1 MQDVNLNR
9 FIDRMAQ
16 LITKYADAVD
26 WNELP
31 DPDYEKL
38 NIDENI
44 AETSV
49 SAISFYLGK
58 ILLKTLYRRKIE
70 SYTIYI
76 GLDKTTVET
85 KGRRIY
91 GRFDKSL
98 FIH

>member
-38 NIDENI
+38 NIDENV
-44 AETSV
+44 AETSA
-49 SAISFYLGK
+49 SAISFYSGK
-58 ILLKTLYRRKIE
+58 IFKKRYTESKLRVTLLI
-70 SYTIYI
+70 
-76 GLDKTTVET
+76 
-85 KGRRIY
+85 
-91 GRFDKSL
+91 
-98 FIH
+98 

>member
-49 SAISFYLGK
+49 SAFLSSIFILGK
-58 ILLKTLYRRKIE
+58 RLE
-70 SYTIYI
+70 YI
-76 GLDKTTVET
+76 KQWQKEN
-85 KGRRIY
+85 KERRIKLSVS
-91 GRFDKSL
+91 FNAETAQL
-98 FIH
+98 H

>member
-38 NIDENI
+38 NIDENM

-49 SAISFYLGK
+49 SAFVFLQK
-58 ILLKTLYRRKIE
+58 KLYRRKIE
-70 SYTIYI
+70 SYTIYRS
-76 GLDKTTVET
+76 LDKTTV
-85 KGRRIY
+85 
-91 GRFDKSL
+91 
-98 FIH
+98 

>member
-38 NIDENI
+38 NIDENVAASQEDYEVMGSCDGNDHKVK

-49 SAISFYLGK
+49 SAFVFLQK
-58 ILLKTLYRRKIE
+58 KLYRQYFE
-70 SYTIYI
+70 SYN
-76 GLDKTTVET
+76 
-85 KGRRIY
+85 
-91 GRFDKSL
+91 
-98 FIH
+98 

>member
-38 NIDENI
+38 NIDDDYK

-49 SAISFYLGK
+49 SAFVFLQK
-58 ILLKTLYRRKIE
+58 KLYRQYFE
-70 SYTIYI
+70 SYN
-76 GLDKTTVET
+76 
-85 KGRRIY
+85 
-91 GRFDKSL
+91 
-98 FIH
+98 